1 MLHQRTLDKPIS
13 AAGVGLHTGQRVEMT
28 LRPAS
33 EDIGIR
39 FRRLDI
45 DPAQEIQA
53 NAHNVTD
60 TKLGTTI
67 TQNDASIM
75 TVEHLLAAFSGLGID
90 NAYVDIHG
98 PEVPIMDGSAASFI
112 LLVELAGIKEQK
124 APKKFL
130 RIKKNV
136 RVEDDGKF
144 AEFKPYNGY
153 RLSFQ
158 IEFEHPMI
166 QNKLTEFTFDFST
179 LNFLDQISR
188 ARTFGFLKEIETL
201 RANNL
206 ALGGS
211 LDNAIVLDDYRILN
225 QDGLRFDDELV
236 RHKILDAIG
245 DLYLMGHILVGEFN
259 GFKSGHELN
268 NKLIRKLY
276 ADETAWEEVQESEI
290 TDIPISYWTAALG
303 KA

>member
-1 MLHQRTLDKPIS
+1 MLHQRTLNKPIS

-136 RVEDDGKF
+136 RVEDDNKF

>member
-1 MLHQRTLDKPIS
+1 MLHQRTLNKPIS

-45 DPAQEIQA
+45 NPQQEIQA

-136 RVEDDGKF
+136 RVEDNGKF

-211 LDNAIVLDDYRILN
+211 LDNAIVLDEYRILN

>member
-1 MLHQRTLDKPIS
+1 MLHQRTLNKPIS

-45 DPAQEIQA
+45 HPPQEIQA

-136 RVEDDGKF
+136 RVEDNGKF

-276 ADETAWEEVQESEI
+276 ADDNACE
-290 TDIPISYWTAALG
+290 
-303 KA
+303 

>member
-1 MLHQRTLDKPIS
+1 MLHQRTLNKPIS

-45 DPAQEIQA
+45 HPAQEIQA

-75 TVEHLLAAFSGLGID
+75 TLEHLLAAFSGLGID

-136 RVEDDGKF
+136 RVEDNGKF